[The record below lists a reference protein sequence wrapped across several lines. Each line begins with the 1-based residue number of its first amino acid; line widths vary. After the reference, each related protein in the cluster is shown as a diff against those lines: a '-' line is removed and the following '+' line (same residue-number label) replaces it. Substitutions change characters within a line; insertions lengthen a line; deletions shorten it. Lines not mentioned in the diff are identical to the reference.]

1 MKQLIFIF
9 LLGFSLIACDQNR
22 KTPNVSSI
30 KIDLVSQRFEQDFF
44 ALDTLKL
51 DASLSRLNQQYPRF
65 IKDFL
70 YNILGTTP
78 STATKDVPA
87 FIYSYQSI
95 YANTQSNNNQFNSSF
110 EAIKKGFQYVHY
122 YFPEYQLPKKC
133 ISFIGPINS
142 YGSIITTDAIAI
154 GLQLFLGKDHPL
166 YTSEQGQSHYPAF
179 IARRFD
185 PAYIPVSA
193 LKNIIDDMFPN
204 KTVGKPLIE
213 QMVESGKRMYLL
225 DLFLPQIADSL
236 KTGYTQIQLDA
247 CYKSEQ
253 NIWSMFIQND
263 LLFQTDPQY
272 TRDYVNDGPS
282 TQALGEGSPGNIG
295 QFVGWQIVKKW
306 MNKNKAIK
314 LKDMMDK
321 DPGKLFAESKYK
333 PS

>member
-1 MKQLIFIF
+1 MKQLIFV
-9 LLGFSLIACDQNR
+9 LLIGFFLIACNQNP

-30 KIDLVSQRFEQDFF
+30 KIDLASQRFEEQFF
-44 ALDTLKL
+44 ALDTLHL
-51 DASLSRLNQQYPRF
+51 DASLNGLNQQYPRF
-65 IKDFL
+65 TKDFL

-78 STATKDVPA
+78 NTASKDVPA

-95 YANTQSNNNQFNSSF
+95 YSHTRLNSAQFDKSF
-110 EAIKKGFQYVHY
+110 EAIKKGFQYVHF
-122 YFPEYQLPKKC
+122 YFPEYPLPKKC

-154 GLQLFLGKDHPL
+154 GLQLFLGKEHPL
-166 YTSEQGQSHYPAF
+166 YTSEQGQSLYPAF
-179 IARRFD
+179 IARRFE

-193 LKNIIDDMFPN
+193 LKNIIDDMYPN
-204 KTVGKPLIE
+204 TSIGKPLIE

-225 DLFLPQIADSL
+225 DLFLPHIADSL
-236 KTGYTQIQLDA
+236 KTGYTQMQLDA
-247 CYKSEQ
+247 CFKSEQ

-263 LLFQTDPQY
+263 LLFQTGPQY

-282 TQALGEGSPGNIG
+282 TQTLGEGSPGNIG

-306 MNKNKAIK
+306 VNKNKNVQ
-314 LKDMMDK
+314 LKDLMGK